1 MPLLQISGAGRLLYG
16 IFTGRQ
22 LPVRENERSRSGFY
36 GNSSLLHGCMGGF
49 PVSTALVLV
58 FKRKTAIIPKQGCGK
73 GESGYDQQTANAGA
87 HGIRGRSRVGMSG
100 CHSLFISIG
109 PKLGDRGEFAN
120 MQTGKGSERNIDY
133 LTTRGTREKYDHGE
147 GENIQYS
154 IFNLQFSMISPRSQ
168 P

>member
-1 MPLLQISGAGRLLYG
+1 LLYRVV
-16 IFTGRQ
+16 FGRQ
-22 LPVRENERSRSGFY
+22 LPVQEKGGRSGFY
-36 GNSSLLHGCMGGF
+36 GNSSLLNRCMGGF
-49 PVSTALVLV
+49 SVTTTVVLV
-58 FKRKTAIIPKQGCGK
+58 FKRKTAIIPKQGSGK
-73 GESGYDQQTANAGA
+73 GESGHDQQAANAGA

-120 MQTGKGSERNIDY
+120 MQTGKGSERKIDY